1 MSGTHRSIPRPVPR
15 RAFSVIVALL
25 SVTAPL
31 WTGCTQPQQEE
42 PVVAMING
50 RAITQPEFD
59 VRWNDLS
66 PATRARYEKEGGK
79 RRFLDELIMRELLIQ
94 EARKQGLDQSDE
106 IREKTQRYKEQLI
119 LDEVLKDRIKAKVD
133 VSKEE
138 MDAYLLKH
146 ADQLLANPKV
156 QVSIMLLPNVYAA
169 KDLKR
174 QVESGGN
181 FAKFAARYSI
191 DEKSRLK
198 GGDLGPYRKGLVE
211 PDLDQVVQNLR
222 PGVISDPVK
231 TDRGYYLVKVSPLE
245 PEILQADQATRERLR
260 QELLAEKRR
269 SRLDDMFS
277 ELKAG
282 ATIRLADAARY
293 VTDETVQSRSI
304 P

>member
-1 MSGTHRSIPRPVPR
+1 MRGLPRNPSRPV
-15 RAFSVIVALL
+15 FSVILALL
-25 SVTAPL
+25 CASAAL
-31 WTGCTQPQQEE
+31 SAGCTEPQQED

-59 VRWNDLS
+59 IRWNELS
-66 PATRARYEKEGGK
+66 QATRARYEKEGGK
-79 RRFLDELIMRELLIQ
+79 RRFLDELIMRELLMQ
-94 EARKQGLDQSDE
+94 EARKQGLDQSDD

-119 LDEVLKDRIKAKVD
+119 LDEVLKDRIKTRVE

-138 MDAYLLKH
+138 VEAYFLKH

-156 QVSIMLLPNVYAA
+156 QISVMLLPNVYAA

-174 QVESGGN
+174 QVEAGGN
-181 FAKFAARYSI
+181 FAKFAARYSV
-191 DEKSRLK
+191 DEKSRAK

-211 PDLDQVVQNLR
+211 PDLDQVVQTLR
-222 PGVISDPVK
+222 PGIISDPLK
-231 TDRGYYLVKVSPLE
+231 TDRGYYLIKVSQLE
-245 PEILQADQATRERLR
+245 PEVLQADQATRERLR

-269 SRLDDMFS
+269 KRLDDMFS

-282 ATIRLADAARY
+282 ATIRLADASRY
-293 VTDETVQSRSI
+293 VTDETVQTRST

>member
-1 MSGTHRSIPRPVPR
+1 MSGLHSIHRPAAS
-15 RAFSVIVALL
+15 RAFPLIFALL
-25 SVTAPL
+25 WTSAPL
-31 WTGCTQPQQEE
+31 WTGCTQPQQDD

-119 LDEVLKDRIKAKVD
+119 LDEVLKDRIKTRVD
-133 VSKEE
+133 VSPEE

-156 QVSIMLLPNVYAA
+156 HVSIMLLPNIYAA

-181 FAKFAARYSI
+181 FAKFAARYST
-191 DEKSRLK
+191 DEKSRVK

-211 PDLDQVVQNLR
+211 PDLDQVVQSLR
-222 PGVISDPVK
+222 PGVISEPVK

-293 VTDETVQSRSI
+293 VTDETVQSRST

>member
-1 MSGTHRSIPRPVPR
+1 
-15 RAFSVIVALL
+15 
-25 SVTAPL
+25 
-31 WTGCTQPQQEE
+31 
-42 PVVAMING
+42 MING
-50 RAITQPEFD
+50 RAITQSEFD
-59 VRWNDLS
+59 MRWNDLS

-79 RRFLDELIMRELLIQ
+79 RQFLDEMIMRELLMQ

-119 LDEVLKDRIKAKVD
+119 LDEVLKDRIKTRVELSND
-133 VSKEE
+133 EVES
-138 MDAYLLKH
+138 YFFKH
-146 ADQLLANPKV
+146 ADQLLAHPKV

-174 QVESGGN
+174 QVETGGS

-191 DEKSRLK
+191 DEKSRTK

-211 PDLDQVVQNLR
+211 PDLDPIVQSLR
-222 PGVISDPVK
+222 PGVISEPVK

>member
-1 MSGTHRSIPRPVPR
+1 MSGLHSIDRRPPRP
-15 RAFSVIVALL
+15 AFSLIFVLLCVITTL
-25 SVTAPL
+25 SA
-31 WTGCTQPQQEE
+31 GCTEPLQEE

-59 VRWNDLS
+59 VRWNELS
-66 PATRARYEKEGGK
+66 QATRARYEKEGGK
-79 RRFLDELIMRELLIQ
+79 RRFLDELIMRELLMQ
-94 EARKQGLDQSDE
+94 EARRQGLDQSDE

-119 LDEVLKDRIKAKVD
+119 LDEVLKDRIKTKVE

-138 MDAYLLKH
+138 VDAYFLKH

-156 QVSIMLLPNVYAA
+156 QVAVMVLPNVYAA

-174 QVESGGN
+174 QVEAGGN
-181 FAKFAARYSI
+181 FAKFAMRYSV
-191 DEKSRLK
+191 DEKSRAK
-198 GGDLGPYRKGLVE
+198 GGDLGPYRKGLLE
-211 PDLDQVVQNLR
+211 PELDEVIQTLR
-222 PGVISDPVK
+222 PGVISEPMK
-231 TDRGYYLVKVSPLE
+231 TERGYYLLKVSPLE

-269 SRLDDMFS
+269 KRLDDMFS

-282 ATIRLADAARY
+282 ATIRLADASRY
-293 VTDETVQSRSI
+293 VTDETVQTRST

>member
-1 MSGTHRSIPRPVPR
+1 M
-15 RAFSVIVALL
+15 FALL
-25 SVTAPL
+25 SITVPL
-31 WTGCTQPQQEE
+31 WTGCMQPQQDD

-59 VRWNDLS
+59 IRWNDLS

-119 LDEVLKDRIKAKVD
+119 LDEVLKDRIKTRVD

-138 MDAYLLKH
+138 MDAYFLKH

-156 QVSIMLLPNVYAA
+156 QVSIMLLPNIYAA

-191 DEKSRLK
+191 DEKSRSK

-211 PDLDQVVQNLR
+211 PDLDQVIQTLR
-222 PGVISDPVK
+222 PGVISEPVK